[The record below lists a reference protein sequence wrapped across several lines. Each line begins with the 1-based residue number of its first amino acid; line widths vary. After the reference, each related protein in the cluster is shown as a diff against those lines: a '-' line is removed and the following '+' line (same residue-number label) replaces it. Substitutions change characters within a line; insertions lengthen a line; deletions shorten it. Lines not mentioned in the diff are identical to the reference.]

1 MPPHPV
7 ALFCFSMFMLAFI
20 NVGEEWA
27 AGRLFRKKRKKA
39 SRRPEREE
47 PEDFEPDLHDWR

>member
-7 ALFCFSMFMLAFI
+7 ALLLVSLFMLAFI

-27 AGRLFRKKRKKA
+27 AGRLFRKKGKKA
-39 SRRPEREE
+39 PRRPERED
-47 PEDFEPDLHDWR
+47 PEDFHMRDWR

>member
-27 AGRLFRKKRKKA
+27 AGRLFRKKGKKA
-39 SRRPEREE
+39 PRRPERED
-47 PEDFEPDLHDWR
+47 PEDFHMRDWR